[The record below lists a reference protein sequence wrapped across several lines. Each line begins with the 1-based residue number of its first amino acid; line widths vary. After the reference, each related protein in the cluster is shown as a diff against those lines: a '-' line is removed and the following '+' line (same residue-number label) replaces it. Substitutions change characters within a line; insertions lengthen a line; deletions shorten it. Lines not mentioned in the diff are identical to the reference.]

1 MLSLIQV
8 HQPAV
13 ILSVFLQKT
22 GRGGH
27 TKVFDTIREDI
38 YSVFDRDP
46 AARSALE
53 IAFCYPGLH
62 AVWFYRVA
70 HWLWVRHFYFLG
82 RFTSHLGRFFTGI
95 EIHPGAQ
102 IGKKFFIDHGMGV
115 VIGETAEI
123 GNNVTLYHG
132 VTLGGVTWDKVKRHP
147 TIADNVV
154 IGSGAKVLG
163 PFTVGK
169 GAKIGSNSVVVKE
182 VPENSSVVGIPGRV
196 VMQQEP
202 KVEEQRPD
210 LEHGKMP
217 DPEAK
222 AISCLFDQI
231 RVLEKKVADLTER
244 LEKKGSKPATKSTV
258 KKPTQSV
265 AKPAGSTRAP
275 AAKSGGKAP
284 TASRARKAAKEKV

>member
-1 MLSLIQV
+1 M
-8 HQPAV
+8 
-13 ILSVFLQKT
+13 
-22 GRGGH
+22 
-27 TKVFDTIREDI
+27 FDTIREDI

-46 AARSALE
+46 AARSVLE
-53 IAFCYPGLH
+53 IIFCYPGLH

-70 HWLWVRHFYFLG
+70 HWFWTRGFYFLG
-82 RFTSHLGRFFTGI
+82 RLTSHFGRFLTGI

-102 IGKKFFIDHGMGV
+102 IGEKFFIDHGMGV

-147 TIADNVV
+147 TVGDNVV

-163 PFTVGK
+163 PFTVGND
-169 GAKIGSNSVVVKE
+169 AKIGSNSVVVKE
-182 VPENSSVVGIPGRV
+182 VPQNSSVVGIPGRV

-202 KVEEQRPD
+202 KAEKAEEKRPD

-231 RVLEKKVADLTER
+231 RALEKKVEGLTDR
-244 LEKKGSKPATKSTV
+244 LEKAESSPATPKASSTPRV
-258 KKPTQSV
+258 STPKAS
-265 AKPAGSTRAP
+265 AKAP
-275 AAKSGGKAP
+275 AKRSSISKATATKPPSARPGGKA
-284 TASRARKAAKEKV
+284 ASPARTRKTEKSGA